1 MKFNR
6 RTHFRPSISVFSLYH
21 CKKGIA
27 RIYAITFRYRRYE
40 VLQYT
45 GTPCPHTV
53 TGFCRCFAFRI
64 GKIRGHNGIIRNFQ
78 FRKFLPMKSNYEVT
92 VHLPSLS
99 ETVTIYKMRQR
110 IFSLPHRSYFIF
122 QAISLL
128 SHDLFSSIHRSPD
141 PHTSRRS
148 PVSPLPP

>member
-27 RIYAITFRYRRYE
+27 RIYAITFRYRRYA

-45 GTPCPHTV
+45 GTPGPRTV

-64 GKIRGHNGIIRNFQ
+64 GKIRGHNSIIRNFQ

-99 ETVTIYKMRQR
+99 EIITICKMRQQ
-110 IFSLPHRSYFIF
+110 IISLPHPSYFIF
-122 QAISLL
+122 QAISFL

-148 PVSPLPP
+148 LVSPPRP